1 MSDML
6 SSPFGLS
13 VRRNGS
19 CLSTEQDCK
28 QTWAPFHACCP
39 GGTKCPTGQDNVKC
53 CPSDADCT
61 ELVDHTRCANS
72 SANVYKANDYF
83 CCAAGMQAFQQKNGF
98 VGCTED
104 TSTLDKS
111 MTLLK
116 IRYYGTTSTSVPSST
131 TSPTTAIT
139 DPAAGTT
146 STSAPENS
154 SSSSHTGAIAGGVV
168 GGVAGL
174 AILAGLLWFLLRRR
188 NRAKQ
193 SIGKHTDPSPLMSS
207 APGSSVIGSSVPG
220 SSLPGSSL
228 PGSNVVEYYNK
239 EPQSPQELAG
249 TKEPQP
255 PQELPGRDENMVHEL
270 PSQTTHR

>member
-19 CLSTEQDCK
+19 CLATEQDCGG
-28 QTWAPFHACCP
+28 TWSPFRACCP
-39 GGTKCPTGQDNVKC
+39 GGTKCPAGQENVKC

-61 ELVDHTRCANS
+61 ELLDHTHCANS

-83 CCAAGMQAFQQKNGF
+83 CCAAGMRAFQKENGF

-111 MTLLK
+111 LTLLK
-116 IRYYGTTSTSVPSST
+116 IRYHGTTSTSMPSST

-139 DPAAGTT
+139 DPAAGPTT
-146 STSAPENS
+146 ESATENHS
-154 SSSSHTGAIAGGVV
+154 SSSNTGAIAGGVV

-193 SIGKHTDPSPLMSS
+193 SIGTHTDPSPLMSS
-207 APGSSVIGSSVPG
+207 VPGSSVIGSSVPG
-220 SSLPGSSL
+220 SSV

-249 TKEPQP
+249 TKDPLP
-255 PQELPGRDENMVHEL
+255 PQELAGRDENMVHEL
-270 PSQTTHR
+270 PSQTTYR